1 MDFSGDI
8 DAEGETT
15 EGLLT
20 FTAVTIESS
29 PIEYDISDSKYD
41 LKVNVFDNIRLW
53 ISLEFVFGVSVE
65 NSK

>member
-41 LKVNVFDNIRLW
+41 LKVNVFDNIRL
-53 ISLEFVFGVSVE
+53 
-65 NSK
+65 